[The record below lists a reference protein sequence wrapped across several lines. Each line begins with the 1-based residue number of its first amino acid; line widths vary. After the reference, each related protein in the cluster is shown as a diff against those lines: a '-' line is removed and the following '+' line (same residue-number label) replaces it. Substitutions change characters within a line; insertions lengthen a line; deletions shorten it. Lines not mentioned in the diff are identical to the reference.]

1 MFTGSIV
8 AMVTPFKD
16 GVVDFDKLEELVEY
30 HIENGTNGI
39 IPCGTTGESP
49 TLTHREHGEVVDKVI
64 EKAEWPSPGYSGYRF

>member
-16 GVVDFDKLEELVEY
+16 GVVDYDKLEELVEY

-49 TLTHREHGEVVDKVI
+49 TLTHK
-64 EKAEWPSPGYSGYRF
+64 